1 MDICAL
7 PCKKPNS
14 ESKQTSIDDL
24 SNDLLI
30 EILHRIPLKPAHR
43 FKCVSKRW
51 VQVICQP
58 QFAQRFTQ
66 RMKLLYP
73 SQPSPPFTLFFQCSY
88 PRPFPV
94 EFKHFQRDPQ
104 FMSSNFSLSFLPQNP
119 NPIIFIAT
127 SNGLVLCSTK
137 LLSQMVYYVC
147 NPLTANWVSLPVPPR
162 CHSPVLAGFVCHS
175 YHDDIGTITRFKV
188 VRVSAIETEVCIDHG
203 PCFCVCMYIY
213 IYIYLCICK
222 CFFLVSLFDVWDSK
236 LKSLRLWI
244 EKIVFFF
251 FFFFRWQTNK
261 FLLRRILNS

>member
-104 FMSSNFSLSFLPQNP
+104 FMSSNFSLSFLPQSP

-127 SNGLVLCSTK
+127 SNGLVLCSTT
-137 LLSQMVYYVC
+137 LLSQMMYYVC
-147 NPLTANWVSLPVPPR
+147 NPLTANWVAVSVPPR
-162 CHSPVLAGFVCHS
+162 FDTHVLAGFVCHS
-175 YHDDIGTITRFKV
+175 DYDDIVTITRFKV
-188 VRVSAIETEVCIDHG
+188 VRVSAIETEVCIDNWG
-203 PCFCVCMYIY
+203 PRSPCFCVCGVCVYICVS
-213 IYIYLCICK
+213 ISV
-222 CFFLVSLFDVWDSK
+222 FLVSLFDVWDSK
-236 LKSLRLWI
+236 LKCLRL
-244 EKIVFFF
+244 E
-251 FFFFRWQTNK
+251 
-261 FLLRRILNS
+261 